1 MVELFPLIPILNPY
15 GSHTV
20 MGGQHWNHRG
30 PISVSH
36 RSHLGPNYVSRKY
49 HFSRIISIL
58 SRGSHILECFF
69 YSYQILPIWDLYRSY
84 MGKKAYMGP
93 MQDPWDKCPDS
104 AHMGPIYTCL
114 LGRNQICPARLHNAC
129 SIVSLMIQ
137 GPRITA
143 WPRKFNGNHERISWV
158 IFPL

>member
-36 RSHLGPNYVSRKY
+36 GSHLGPNYVSRKY

-58 SRGSHILECFF
+58 SRGSHILECIFIVIKF
-69 YSYQILPIWDLYRSY
+69 YQYGTYKGLVWAKKPIWAQV
-84 MGKKAYMGP
+84 GHK
-93 MQDPWDKCPDS
+93 WDKCPES
-104 AHMGPIYTCL
+104 AHMVPIYTWSKFT
-114 LGRNQICPARLHNAC
+114 N
-129 SIVSLMIQ
+129 M
-137 GPRITA
+137 GPI
-143 WPRKFNGNHERISWV
+143 
-158 IFPL
+158 

>member
-36 RSHLGPNYVSRKY
+36 GSHLGPNYVSRKY

-58 SRGSHILECFF
+58 SRGSHILECIFIVIKF
-69 YSYQILPIWDLYRSY
+69 YQYGTYGAQV
-84 MGKKAYMGP
+84 GP
-93 MQDPWDKCPDS
+93 KWDKCPES
-104 AHMGPIYTCL
+104 ANMVPIYTCL
-114 LGRNQICPARLHNAC
+114 LVKVYQYGTYIGLIWAKKPIWGPCRTRNAQILPIWVPYIHVCWVPPSL
-129 SIVSLMIQ
+129 IV
-137 GPRITA
+137 
-143 WPRKFNGNHERISWV
+143 
-158 IFPL
+158 